1 MTGKDPIRF
10 KITNGSIEE
19 QTDVKKNQKEANTIL
34 IHQVA
39 AMGPGIAVVISE
51 DTMHFISTANIKAN
65 VLIQLTPVD
74 SDKKLTSLQPIINI
88 LWCLTSLLLM
98 PCLNVIQCAWNGN
111 ENGKRMESLQ

>member
-1 MTGKDPIRF
+1 MTGKDPVRF

-19 QTDVKKNQKEANTIL
+19 RTDLKKKQKETNTIL

-39 AMGPGIAVVISE
+39 AMGPGVVISE

-88 LWCLTSLLLM
+88 L
-98 PCLNVIQCAWNGN
+98 
-111 ENGKRMESLQ
+111 